1 MRSGGGPTPASSAE
15 QAVPGLAQLSAFIL
29 ERVAPRG
36 ATGLDESTSLVESGW
51 LDSFAI
57 VELVAF
63 LEREFRVVLRDEDV
77 VPANFETLGA
87 IRRLLEQAT
96 PR

>member
-1 MRSGGGPTPASSAE
+1 VSGLE
-15 QAVPGLAQLSAFIL
+15 QLSAFIL
-29 ERVAPRG
+29 ERFAPRG
-36 ATGLDESTSLVESGW
+36 ASRLDESTSLVESGW

-63 LEREFRVVLRDEDV
+63 LEREFQVVLRDNDV
-77 VPANFETLGA
+77 APINFETLGA
-87 IRRLLEQAT
+87 IRRLLERAT

>member
-1 MRSGGGPTPASSAE
+1 
-15 QAVPGLAQLSAFIL
+15 VPGLARLSTFIL
-29 ERVAPRG
+29 ERFAPRG
-36 ATGLDESTSLVESGW
+36 ATSLDESTALVDSGW

-63 LEREFRVVLRDEDV
+63 LEREFRVVLKDEDV

-87 IRRLLEQAT
+87 IHRLLERAT

>member
-1 MRSGGGPTPASSAE
+1 
-15 QAVPGLAQLSAFIL
+15 LAPLARLSAFIQ
-29 ERVAPRG
+29 ERFAPRG
-36 ATGLDESTSLVESGW
+36 ATGLDETTSLMESGW

-63 LEREFRVVLRDEDV
+63 LEREFQVILRDDDV

-87 IRRLLEQAT
+87 IHRLLDRAA

>member
-1 MRSGGGPTPASSAE
+1 VSGLE
-15 QAVPGLAQLSAFIL
+15 QLSAFIL
-29 ERVAPRG
+29 ERFAPLG
-36 ATGLDESTSLVESGW
+36 ASRLDESTSLVESGW

-63 LEREFRVVLRDEDV
+63 LEREFQVVLRDNDV
-77 VPANFETLGA
+77 VPINFETLGA
-87 IRRLLEQAT
+87 IRRLLERAT

>member
-1 MRSGGGPTPASSAE
+1 L
-15 QAVPGLAQLSAFIL
+15 PGLAPLSAFIR
-29 ERVAPRG
+29 ERFAPRG
-36 ATGLDESTSLVESGW
+36 IGRLDESTSLVESGW

-63 LEREFRVVLRDEDV
+63 LEREFQVVLRDEDV

-87 IRRLLEQAT
+87 IRRLLERAA